1 MLKTTLGLFAAL
13 TVADAFAQT
22 YRSCTV
28 SYDRWGRAV
37 QTCRTIRRT
46 PPRRNNT
53 NDAVVIGAITG
64 ATAGYLA
71 STCAPE
77 VVNGNMT
84 ATERALNELAASEG
98 FADAEKFQG
107 IVAQV
112 NETQDAETKMG
123 LYFTLVDVKDP
134 TEIVQF
140 IGARD
145 EELKAYAQVLER
157 NAELS
162 SEQADLVVQ
171 KLVTTL
177 KGGLR

>member
-13 TVADAFAQT
+13 MVADSFAQT

-46 PPRRNNT
+46 PPRSDVG
-53 NDAVVIGAITG
+53 DAVVIGAITG

-84 ATERALNELAASEG
+84 ATERALNELAASPD

-145 EELKAYAQVLER
+145 EELKAYAQVLEK

-162 SEQADLVVQ
+162 SEQADIVVQ